1 MSTPESTPSVR
12 AFSQTE
18 AAFLASHAL
27 GRLAYLDHEGAP
39 VVVPVGI
46 RALEDEPAGPAIA
59 IVGHELR
66 QSAKYRALAR
76 DPRCAVV
83 VDAGI
88 GPDAQGLIIRGRARL
103 VDGPGRPAIVIVA
116 DRITTWGI
124 DTPAFE
130 RRHRAVAAQER

>member
-39 VVVPVGI
+39 VVVPVGV

-88 GPDAQGLIIRGRARL
+88 RPDAQGLIIRGRARL